1 MMQLEPSRRIS
12 VKGALAHPFFAE
24 LNNQMVNYSPSFS
37 GSSSSEE
44 DEEMSERHGT
54 IDLR

>member
-1 MMQLEPSRRIS
+1 M
-12 VKGALAHPFFAE
+12 KGALAHPFFAE